1 MFQPSTGMVGRRGRP
16 GHVHPARP
24 SPDTPAHREWGSV
37 FEVTR
42 GCSAWPEV
50 GRLSLG
56 LMVMRSDFGLA
67 AAVVA
72 TVLLA
77 VPQPAAAVDSARR
90 AAPARCVDGRE
101 DSRGRS
107 SVHED
112 EIRWEDGTRFNDALA
127 HANRAWSAAGLTK
140 VRIRAA
146 DPDSTADLR
155 WRDVNRTGPG
165 WKNVY
170 GKWSSQAGVDTVRL
184 NRAYLDDG
192 RRRGGTNARRVV
204 AAHELGHAL
213 GFCHKSA
220 DRYATLMDAD
230 FGRLPGDGR
239 PTQGDRRNYHR
250 LWG

>member
-1 MFQPSTGMVGRRGRP
+1 
-16 GHVHPARP
+16 
-24 SPDTPAHREWGSV
+24 
-37 FEVTR
+37 
-42 GCSAWPEV
+42 
-50 GRLSLG
+50 
-56 LMVMRSDFGLA
+56 MRSDFGLA
-67 AAVVA
+67 AAAVA

-77 VPQPAAAVDSARR
+77 VPQPAAAAADSADR
-90 AAPARCVDGRE
+90 AAPARCVDGGE
-101 DSRGRS
+101 DSRDRS
-107 SVHED
+107 SVHEE

-127 HANRAWSAAGLTK
+127 HANRAWSTGGLTQ
-140 VRIRAA
+140 VRIRSA
-146 DPDSTADLR
+146 DSNSTADLR

-170 GKWSSQAGVDTVRL
+170 GKWSSGPGVDTIHL

-192 RRRGGTNARRVV
+192 RRRGDTRARRVV

-230 FGRLPGDGR
+230 FGRLPEDGK
-239 PTQGDRRNYHR
+239 PTQDDRRNYRR